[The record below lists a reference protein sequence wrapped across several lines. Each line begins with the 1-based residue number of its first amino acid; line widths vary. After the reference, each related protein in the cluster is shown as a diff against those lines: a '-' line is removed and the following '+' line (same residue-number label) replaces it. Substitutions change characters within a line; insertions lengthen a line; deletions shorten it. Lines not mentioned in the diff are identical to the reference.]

1 MTEQENYE
9 CFGIPAHV
17 WAEGDATPAPDPV
30 GWYRRS
36 WVYREVAMLGPEAMP
51 SPPLRLV
58 SGTNQ

>member
-17 WAEGDATPAPDPV
+17 WAESQGIPAPDPA

-36 WVYREVAMLGPEAMP
+36 WVYREVAMLGAEAMP
-51 SPPLRLV
+51 APQLKLV
-58 SGTNQ
+58 SGTN